1 MKTPPLRLDPS
12 AGVGRIRRP
21 QLVSSKEPA
30 MEIAASPSH
39 PSTAGFLQGPAMEV
53 AASPVSIRPPP
64 DSWRSSRDLPPGER
78 PLMPLVSLGLSIDVV
93 RHSLD
98 AF

>member
-1 MKTPPLRLDPS
+1 
-12 AGVGRIRRP
+12 
-21 QLVSSKEPA
+21 

-39 PSTAGFLQGPAMEV
+39 LSTAGFLQGP
-53 AASPVSIRPPP
+53 PWRLPPLP
-64 DSWRSSRDLPPGER
+64 SRSVRHRIHGGASRDLPPGER

-93 RHSLD
+93 RHNLD